1 MKNNTFEEIAKII
14 SKADK
19 ILLYPHVNMDGDTLG
34 SSVALCKALRKAGKT
49 CYVLIEDKIPA
60 NLAFLDRDYCTSDQN
75 IVKKAD
81 LSVCIDCGDAS
92 RFVQRKDKF
101 EAAKKSV
108 CIDHHRTTVPYC
120 DYNYIDSTAA
130 ATGELIYQLLEVM
143 GAEIDKEMGEAL
155 FAAITTDTG
164 NFKYSNTTKQSHE
177 ITAKL
182 YDAGID
188 SNGICVELYE
198 NVRMERILIENKALS
213 TLSTICDGK
222 GAIAYVTQ
230 DMLAE
235 TGALMDETENVV
247 QKLRSISGVEVAAFI
262 KEISA
267 EQVKVS
273 MRSKKYADVAA
284 IAESCGGGGHVRAA
298 GFTLNCDLTTAFDL
312 IKDKITDSLGKI

>member
-120 DYNYIDSTAA
+120 DYNYIDSTA
-130 ATGELIYQLLEVM
+130 
-143 GAEIDKEMGEAL
+143 
-155 FAAITTDTG
+155 TG
-164 NFKYSNTTKQSHE
+164 NG
-177 ITAKL
+177 
-182 YDAGID
+182 GID
-188 SNGICVELYE
+188 
-198 NVRMERILIENKALS
+198 LS
-213 TLSTICDGK
+213 TPRSDGRGNRQGDGRSPLCCNYNGHRK
-222 GAIAYVTQ
+222 FQILQY
-230 DMLAE
+230 
-235 TGALMDETENVV
+235 DE
-247 QKLRSISGVEVAAFI
+247 
-262 KEISA
+262 
-267 EQVKVS
+267 
-273 MRSKKYADVAA
+273 
-284 IAESCGGGGHVRAA
+284 AES
-298 GFTLNCDLTTAFDL
+298 
-312 IKDKITDSLGKI
+312 